1 MNGTAPPTAEP
12 VVALPAAL
20 QTPLNEAD
28 ALREADR
35 CLRCGGPTARAPCTL
50 ACPTEID
57 VPAFLDAIARGDP
70 QTAATIIFTAN
81 ALGGSC
87 ARVCPVEELCQ
98 RACVLDNQGRRPVS
112 IARLQ
117 RYAADWALPRAAV
130 PLTAGPR
137 NGKRVT
143 VIGAGPAGLGCAAEL
158 VRLGYAVTVVDARSE
173 VGGLVRYAIAP
184 YRLMRDPLPAEAERL
199 AVAGVQFQFDIPVDR
214 PERLRAL
221 ERGADALFLGVGLGN
236 DAEVPYPGDD
246 LPGVWDSLPF
256 IEALKVGHPPRVGQ
270 HALVVGGGNTAIDV
284 AREALRLGAGQVTL
298 VYRRSEKEM
307 PAYAHEV
314 REARAEGASFEFL
327 AEPVRFLG
335 NGHVDQVQCRRMRL
349 GAPDASGR
357 SRPEPVTGSEF
368 LLPADTVIMAIGQ
381 QRRTE
386 FFSWIDGLR
395 LDHGLVVTDPGTGQ
409 TSVPKYF
416 AGGDAVNGGATV
428 VQAVHTGTVAARGID
443 RYLTGVAGGGA
454 A

>member
-1 MNGTAPPTAEP
+1 MDGTIPIAQAPALPTA
-12 VVALPAAL
+12 L
-20 QTPLNEAD
+20 QQPLDDTD
-28 ALREADR
+28 AVLEADR

-50 ACPTEID
+50 ACPTEVD
-57 VPAFLDAIARGDP
+57 VPGFLDAITRGDL
-70 QTAATIIFTAN
+70 QSAATIIFSAN

-98 RACVLDNQGRRPVS
+98 RACVLDTRGRRPIE

-117 RYAADWALPRAAV
+117 RYAADWALGRGAV
-130 PLTAGPR
+130 PLHPGPR

-143 VIGAGPAGLGCAAEL
+143 VLGAGPAGLGCAATL
-158 VRLGYAVTVVDARSE
+158 VRLGYAVTVVDARAE

-184 YRLMRDPLPAEAERL
+184 YRLVREPLPAEAARL
-199 AVAGVQFQFDIPVDR
+199 ADAGVEFRFEYPVDR
-214 PERLRAL
+214 PEVLRAL
-221 ERGADALFLGVGLGN
+221 EQEADALFLGVGLGS
-236 DAEVPYPGDD
+236 DAEVPYPGDH

-256 IEALKVGHPPRVGQ
+256 IEALKLDHPPRVGE

-284 AREALRLGAGQVTL
+284 AREALRLGARHVTL
-298 VYRRSEKEM
+298 LYRRTEKEM

-314 REARAEGASFEFL
+314 REAREEGVAFQFL

-335 NGHVDQVQCRRMRL
+335 DGHVEQVECRRMRL

-357 SRPEPVTGSEF
+357 SRPEPVAGSEF
-368 LLPADTVIMAIGQ
+368 LIPADTLIMAIGQ
-381 QRRTE
+381 QRRLE
-386 FFSWIDGLR
+386 LFSWIDGLR
-395 LDHGLVVTDPGTGQ
+395 LDHGLVVTDPVSGQ
-409 TSVPKYF
+409 TSAPKYF

-428 VQAVHTGTVAARGID
+428 VQAVHAGTVAAHGID
-443 RYLTGVAGGGA
+443 RYLRGANQAQGA

>member
-1 MNGTAPPTAEP
+1 MVIAHAPD
-12 VVALPAAL
+12 LPAAL
-20 QTPLNEAD
+20 QEPLDDTA
-28 ALREADR
+28 AVWEADR

-50 ACPTEID
+50 ACPTEVD
-57 VPAFLDAIARGDP
+57 VPGFVDAIARGDL
-70 QTAATIIFTAN
+70 QTAATIIFSAN

-98 RACVLDNQGRRPVS
+98 QACVLDTQGRRPIE

-117 RYAADWALPRAAV
+117 RFAADWALPRGAV
-130 PLTAGPR
+130 PIRPGPP

-143 VIGAGPAGLGCAAEL
+143 VIGAGPAGLGCAATL
-158 VRLGYAVTVVDARSE
+158 VSLGYAVTVVDGRAE

-184 YRLMRDPLPAEAERL
+184 YRLVRDPLPSEAARL
-199 AVAGVQFQFDIPVDR
+199 ADAGVDFRFELPVDR

-221 ERGADALFLGVGLGN
+221 EQESDALFLGVGLGA
-236 DAEVPYPGDD
+236 DAEVPYPGDH

-256 IEALKVGHPPRVGQ
+256 IEALKLDRPPRVGA
-270 HALVVGGGNTAIDV
+270 HTLVVGGGNTAIDV
-284 AREALRLGAGQVTL
+284 AREALRLGAQRVTL
-298 VYRRSEKEM
+298 LYRRTEKEM

-314 REARAEGASFEFL
+314 REARDEGVAFQFL

-335 NGHVDQVQCRRMRL
+335 NGHVDQVECRRMQL

-368 LLPADTVIMAIGQ
+368 LLPADTVVMAIGQ
-381 QRRTE
+381 QRRLE

-395 LDHGLVVTDPGTGQ
+395 LDHGLVIADTATGQ
-409 TSVPKYF
+409 TSVSKYF
-416 AGGDAVNGGATV
+416 AGGDAANGGATV
-428 VQAVHTGTVAARGID
+428 VQAVHAGTVAAYGID
-443 RYLTGVAGGGA
+443 RYLRGIGGTA
-454 A
+454 

>member
-1 MNGTAPPTAEP
+1 MDGI
-12 VVALPAAL
+12 ALPTAL
-20 QTPLNEAD
+20 QTPLDDTEA
-28 ALREADR
+28 LWEADR
-35 CLRCGGPTARAPCTL
+35 CLRCGGPTAPAPCVL
-50 ACPTEID
+50 ACPTQID
-57 VPAFLDAIARGDP
+57 VPGFLDAIARRDL
-70 QTAATIIFTAN
+70 QAAATIIFSAN

-98 RACVLDNQGRRPVS
+98 VACVLDKQGRRPIS

-117 RYAADWALPRAAV
+117 RHAADWALSRGAV
-130 PLTAGPR
+130 PLRPGPR

-143 VIGAGPAGLGCAAEL
+143 VIGAGPAGLGCAATL
-158 VRLGYAVTVVDARSE
+158 TQLGYAVTIVDARSE

-184 YRLMRDPLPAEAERL
+184 YRLTRDPLPAEAERL
-199 AVAGVQFQFDIPVDR
+199 AQAGVRFRFDFPVDD
-214 PERLRAL
+214 PLRLRAL
-221 ERGADALFLGVGLGN
+221 EQEADALFLGVGLGT

-256 IEALKVGHPPRVGQ
+256 IEALKLGHPPRVGK

-284 AREALRLGAGQVTL
+284 AREALRLGAPRVTML
-298 VYRRSEKEM
+298 YRRTEKEM

-314 REARAEGASFEFL
+314 REARAEGVAFEFL
-327 AEPVRFLG
+327 ADPVRFLG
-335 NGHVDQVQCRRMRL
+335 NGHVDRVECRRMRL

-368 LLPADTVIMAIGQ
+368 VLEADTVIMAIGQ

-395 LDHGLVVTDPGTGQ
+395 LDHGLVVVDPHTGQ

-428 VQAVHTGTVAARGID
+428 VQAVHAGTVAARGIH
-443 RYLTGVAGGGA
+443 RYLTGVEATA
-454 A
+454 

>member
-1 MNGTAPPTAEP
+1 MNGTAASAAEP
-12 VVALPAAL
+12 LIALPAAL
-20 QTPLNEAD
+20 QTPFDDAD

-57 VPAFLDAIARGDP
+57 VPGFLDAIARGDT
-70 QTAATIIFTAN
+70 QTAATIIFSAN

-98 RACVLDNQGRRPVS
+98 QACVLDKQGRYPIS

-130 PLTAGPR
+130 PLTVAPR

-158 VRLGYAVTVVDARSE
+158 AGLGYAVTVVDARSE

-199 AVAGVQFQFDIPVDR
+199 AVAGVRFRFDFPVDH
-214 PERLRAL
+214 PVRLRAL
-221 ERGADALFLGVGLGN
+221 EQEADALFLGVGLGR

-256 IEALKVGHPPRVGQ
+256 IEALKVDHPPRVGE

-284 AREALRLGAGQVTL
+284 AREALRLGARQVTL

-307 PAYAHEV
+307 PAYPHEV
-314 REARAEGASFEFL
+314 REARAEGVSFEFL
-327 AEPVRFLG
+327 ADPIRFLG
-335 NGHVDQVQCRRMRL
+335 NGHVDQVECRRMRL

-386 FFSWIDGLR
+386 FYSWIDGLR
-395 LDHGLVVTDPGTGQ
+395 LDNGLVVTDPSTGQ

-428 VQAVHTGTVAARGID
+428 VQAVRAGSVAARGID
-443 RYLTGVAGGGA
+443 RYLSGGA
-454 A
+454 GAA

>member
-1 MNGTAPPTAEP
+1 MDGTT
-12 VVALPAAL
+12 LPSAL
-20 QTPLNEAD
+20 QTPLDDAEAPW
-28 ALREADR
+28 EADR
-35 CLRCGGPTARAPCTL
+35 CLRCGGPTAPAPCML
-50 ACPTEID
+50 ACPTQID
-57 VPAFLDAIARGDP
+57 VPAFLDAIARGNL
-70 QTAATIIFTAN
+70 QAAATIIFSAN

-98 RACVLDNQGRRPVS
+98 EACVLDKQGRRPIS

-117 RYAADWALPRAAV
+117 RYAADWALPRGAV
-130 PLTAGPR
+130 PLQPGPR

-158 VRLGYAVTVVDARSE
+158 ARLGYAVTVVDARSE

-184 YRLMRDPLPAEAERL
+184 YRLARDPLPAEAERL
-199 AVAGVQFQFDIPVDR
+199 ARAGVRFRFDYPVDQ
-214 PERLRAL
+214 PVRLRAL
-221 ERGADALFLGVGLGN
+221 EQEADALFLGVGLGN

-256 IEALKVGHPPRVGQ
+256 IEALKVGHPPRVGE
-270 HALVVGGGNTAIDV
+270 HTLVVGGGNTAIDV
-284 AREALRLGAGQVTL
+284 AREALRLGAPHVTML
-298 VYRRSEKEM
+298 YRRTEKEM

-314 REARAEGASFEFL
+314 REARAEGVAFEFL
-327 AEPVRFLG
+327 ADPVRFLG
-335 NGHVDQVQCRRMRL
+335 NGHVDRVECRRMRL

-357 SRPEPVTGSEF
+357 CRPEPVTGSEF
-368 LLPADTVIMAIGQ
+368 VLQANTVIMAIGQ

-395 LDHGLVVTDPGTGQ
+395 LDHGLVAVDPHTGQ

-428 VQAVHTGTVAARGID
+428 VQAVHAGTVAARGID
-443 RYLTGVAGGGA
+443 RYLSGVEATT
-454 A
+454 

>member
-1 MNGTAPPTAEP
+1 MNGTAPPAAEP

-20 QTPLNEAD
+20 QTPLDDAD

-70 QTAATIIFTAN
+70 QTAATIIFSAN

-98 RACVLDNQGRRPVS
+98 RACVLDKQGRYPIT

-143 VIGAGPAGLGCAAEL
+143 VIGAGPAGLGCAATL
-158 VRLGYAVTVVDARSE
+158 TQLGYAVTVVDARSE

-184 YRLMRDPLPAEAERL
+184 YRLTRDPLPAEAERL
-199 AVAGVQFQFDIPVDR
+199 AQAGVQFRFDFPVDQ

-221 ERGADALFLGVGLGN
+221 EQEADALFLGVGLGS

-256 IEALKVGHPPRVGQ
+256 IEALKVGHPPRVGD

-284 AREALRLGAGQVTL
+284 AREALRLGAPRVTL
-298 VYRRSEKEM
+298 LYRRTEKEM
-307 PAYAHEV
+307 PAYPHEV
-314 REARAEGASFEFL
+314 REARAEGVSFEFL

-335 NGHVDQVQCRRMRL
+335 DGHVDQVQCRRMRL

-386 FFSWIDGLR
+386 FFSWIEGLR
-395 LDHGLVVTDPGTGQ
+395 LDHGLVVTDPHTGQ

-416 AGGDAVNGGATV
+416 TGGDAVNGGATV
-428 VQAVHTGTVAARGID
+428 VQAVHAGTVAARGID
-443 RYLTGVAGGGA
+443 RYLSGEEATA
-454 A
+454 

>member
-1 MNGTAPPTAEP
+1 
-12 VVALPAAL
+12 V
-20 QTPLNEAD
+20 
-28 ALREADR
+28 
-35 CLRCGGPTARAPCTL
+35 L
-50 ACPTEID
+50 ACPTQID
-57 VPAFLDAIARGDP
+57 VPGFLDAIARGDL
-70 QTAATIIFTAN
+70 QSAATIIFSAN

-87 ARVCPVEELCQ
+87 ARVCPVEELCE
-98 RACVLDNQGRRPVS
+98 RGCVLDKQGRRPIS

-117 RYAADWALPRAAV
+117 RYAADWALPRGAV
-130 PLTAGPR
+130 PLRPGPP
-137 NGKRVT
+137 NGRRVT
-143 VIGAGPAGLGCAAEL
+143 VIGAGPAGLGCAATL
-158 VRLGYAVTVVDARSE
+158 TQLGYAVTVVDGRPE

-184 YRLMRDPLPAEAERL
+184 YRLMCDPLPAEAERL
-199 AVAGVQFQFDIPVDR
+199 AVAGVQFRFDSPIDHPA
-214 PERLRAL
+214 RLRAL
-221 ERGADALFLGVGLGN
+221 EQEADALFLGVGLGN

-284 AREALRLGAGQVTL
+284 AREALRLGAPQVTL
-298 VYRRSEKEM
+298 LYRRTEKEM
-307 PAYAHEV
+307 PAYRHEV
-314 REARAEGASFEFL
+314 REARAEGVAFQFL

-335 NGHVDQVQCRRMRL
+335 NAHVDRVECRRMRL

-357 SRPEPVTGSEF
+357 SRPEPMTGSEF

-386 FFSWIDGLR
+386 FFSWIEGLR
-395 LDHGLVVTDPGTGQ
+395 LDHGLVVTDPTTGQ

-428 VQAVHTGTVAARGID
+428 VEAVRAGTLAARGID
-443 RYLTGVAGGGA
+443 RYLSTVEATA
-454 A
+454 